1 MSTRIFIAGAASLL
15 IAACAMSPTQP
26 VAQSSPAAAPSPSA
40 GPAPAM
46 APPPVTSQ
54 QPAAAAA
61 PPAPP
66 QSFAST
72 AASVATKP
80 AVERVPRKTPA
91 KPEVVEKKASI
102 EKPKPPAATAELTGR
117 VALTGSRGQQVS
129 AADYAQT
136 IVYFVP
142 AVGAATPHPGHYSVF
157 THDRDFN
164 PEAMAVPLGSTLTFV
179 NQDDVRHNVFSV
191 TPGSAFDLG
200 YQAQGTSASHRFN
213 QPGLMLVSC
222 KVHRSMEFDLL
233 VVPTAFVAQ
242 VGADG
247 RFTLRGLPEGAGTL
261 HFWNPRAE
269 PVQIAVKLPD
279 AAAVSQTLVVVK
291 PPLVTQLHV
300 GGSP

>member
-1 MSTRIFIAGAASLL
+1 M
-15 IAACAMSPTQP
+15 
-26 VAQSSPAAAPSPSA
+26 
-40 GPAPAM
+40 
-46 APPPVTSQ
+46 
-54 QPAAAAA
+54 
-61 PPAPP
+61 
-66 QSFAST
+66 
-72 AASVATKP
+72 
-80 AVERVPRKTPA
+80 
-91 KPEVVEKKASI
+91 
-102 EKPKPPAATAELTGR
+102 EKPKPATATAELTGR
-117 VALTGSRGQQVS
+117 VALTGSRGQRVS

-142 AVGAATPHPGHYSVF
+142 DAGTPTPRPGHYSVF

-200 YQAQGTSASHRFN
+200 YQAQGASASHSFN
-213 QPGLMLVSC
+213 RPGLVLVSC

-269 PVQIAVKLPD
+269 PVRIAVKLPTH
-279 AAAVSQTLVVVK
+279 AVDQSLAIVK
-291 PPLVTQLHV
+291 APLATQLHV
-300 GGSP
+300 GDSP